1 MLRLNKSTVQALI
14 REAAAQPDH
23 EVCGLVW
30 GSEGLRAQTVS
41 PLRNIHSE
49 PDRYYR
55 TDPLEI
61 KEVFDAMDLEGGS
74 PIAWYHSHP
83 SGKSDPSETDMAGAF
98 DTEMI
103 YVILYPEHSDLVA
116 GLGQVV
122 GRATEWQLSVWECLS
137 PGVLVRSGYEI
148 SR

>member
-14 REAAAQPDH
+14 REAATQPDR

-83 SGKSDPSETDMAGAF
+83 SGKPDPSETDMAGAF
-98 DTEMI
+98 DSEML
-103 YVILYPEHSDLVA
+103 YVILYPDRELHSKMA
-116 GLGQVV
+116 GEAFGEEAPW
-122 GRATEWQLSVWECLS
+122 RLSVWECLS
-137 PGVLVRSGYEI
+137 PGVLVQSSYEI
-148 SR
+148 AR